1 MKLIRSIIGAV
12 TGKKDEEEP
21 WEFAP
26 LQVEEPITLDERRAA
41 EQAKQIKLGY
51 SVEIINKGEGV
62 RYTEGLRLVEA
73 KIGWDDGARLVL
85 NTMSRWFKPEPREL
99 TTAEFIRILTR
110 IGEYLTCDGK
120 PLTVVDQ
127 APPLRVEDSPV
138 GKTVLP
144 RVACWTRLERDF
156 KIVEERQPAATQ
168 PVTQAAGGG
177 NPA

>member
-1 MKLIRSIIGAV
+1 MKLIRSILGAV
-12 TGKKDEEEP
+12 TGRSAEEKP

-26 LQVEEPITLDERRAA
+26 IQAEKPVTLDERRAA

-51 SVEIINKGEGV
+51 SVEIVNKGEGV
-62 RYTEGLRLVEA
+62 RYTEGLRIVEV

-85 NTMSRWFKPEPREL
+85 NTMSRWVKPEPREL
-99 TTAEFIRILTR
+99 TSSEFIKILTR

-127 APPLRVEDSPV
+127 APPLKVEGAPAAT
-138 GKTVLP
+138 TVLP

-156 KIVEERQPAATQ
+156 KIIEDRTPA
-168 PVTQAAGGG
+168 PVPQAAQAG
-177 NPA
+177 